1 MRAHPQEELDRRGQQ
16 IAQLNAHNEDLLSTV
31 DALQSE
37 VLASNAES
45 ERASRELDA
54 MRQEISG
61 ESLQREQ
68 ALREARAELER
79 THTERD
85 DWEAEAMAQR
95 VRVDEAR
102 LTLEAT
108 YRELTGA
115 KEASERN
122 SAERDAES
130 ERANNLQ
137 AVLEDFQ
144 SGVLTCRALLRPC
157 IWSDFTFFFSERSRI
172 TAGGERT

>member
-1 MRAHPQEELDRRGQQ
+1 MRAHPQEELDRRGQH
-16 IAQLNAHNEDLLSTV
+16 IAQLTAQNDDLLSTV

-37 VLASNAES
+37 VMASNAES

-54 MRQEISG
+54 MRQEVSG

-79 THTERD
+79 THTARD

-95 VRVDEAR
+95 VHVEEAR

-122 SAERDAES
+122 AAERDAETM
-130 ERANNLQ
+130 RANNLQ

-144 SGVLTCRALLRPC
+144 SGALTCRAPLRPG
-157 IWSDFTFFFSERSRI
+157 IWSEFSFFFFQRRI
-172 TAGGERT
+172 TNYNRR

>member
-1 MRAHPQEELDRRGQQ
+1 
-16 IAQLNAHNEDLLSTV
+16 
-31 DALQSE
+31 
-37 VLASNAES
+37 
-45 ERASRELDA
+45 
-54 MRQEISG
+54 MRQEVSG

-68 ALREARAELER
+68 ALREARAELEHTR
-79 THTERD
+79 TARD

-108 YRELTGA
+108 YRELTGT
-115 KEASERN
+115 KEVSERN
-122 SAERDAES
+122 AAARDAET

-144 SGVLTCRALLRPC
+144 SGECCTSGV
-157 IWSDFTFFFSERSRI
+157 FETFELGLISLSFS
-172 TAGGERT
+172 

>member
-1 MRAHPQEELDRRGQQ
+1 
-16 IAQLNAHNEDLLSTV
+16 
-31 DALQSE
+31 
-37 VLASNAES
+37 
-45 ERASRELDA
+45 
-54 MRQEISG
+54 MRQEVSG

-68 ALREARAELER
+68 ALRETRAELER
-79 THTERD
+79 THTARD
-85 DWEAEAMAQR
+85 DWETEAMAQR

-122 SAERDAES
+122 AAERDTET

-144 SGVLTCRALLRPC
+144 SGVLRVEHAEILHLVL
-157 IWSDFTFFFSERSRI
+157 SAYSFSERSRI

>member
-1 MRAHPQEELDRRGQQ
+1 M
-16 IAQLNAHNEDLLSTV
+16 
-31 DALQSE
+31 
-37 VLASNAES
+37 
-45 ERASRELDA
+45 SRELDA
-54 MRQEISG
+54 MRQEVSG

-68 ALREARAELER
+68 ALREARAELEHTR
-79 THTERD
+79 TARD

-108 YRELTGA
+108 YRELTGT
-115 KEASERN
+115 KEVSERN
-122 SAERDAES
+122 AAARDAET

-144 SGVLTCRALLRPC
+144 SGECCTSGV
-157 IWSDFTFFFSERSRI
+157 FETFELGLISLSFS
-172 TAGGERT
+172 

>member
-1 MRAHPQEELDRRGQQ
+1 
-16 IAQLNAHNEDLLSTV
+16 
-31 DALQSE
+31 
-37 VLASNAES
+37 
-45 ERASRELDA
+45 

-68 ALREARAELER
+68 ALREARAELEHTR
-79 THTERD
+79 TARD

-102 LTLEAT
+102 LTLETT

-122 SAERDAES
+122 AATRDAEN

-144 SGVLTCRALLRPC
+144 SGACSMSGVVVDP
-157 IWSDFTFFFSERSRI
+157 SDFTRLPAKDHELQQAVSEREAQLAEITQFLAEYKHRALQAEVRFFSLYMHYGSK
-172 TAGGERT
+172 